1 MPESDNI
8 TETVKTTED
17 LMKKILTHN
26 ELKKIKKERKIK
38 AKQIRKDF
46 KIRLDVYVSDLA
58 RKAVSLGLSKIEIS
72 RNDVAHEI
80 LKSMYEGDPNNKD
93 IIEHMA
99 WVEDGVCDCFDSTI
113 KEFVKRLNLSVSA
126 NFDDDGY
133 YIYIIKLNEKSNN
146 SSSSDNS
153 NGSNSSTE
161 STRSTNF
168 LDSINPAI
176 AVVIAVMGIII
187 ISNSSNRC
195 SYCR

>member
-8 TETVKTTED
+8 TKEVKTTTED
-17 LMKKILTHN
+17 LTKKILMCD
-26 ELKKIKKERKIK
+26 ELKKIKKERKRK
-38 AKQIRKDF
+38 AKQIKKDF
-46 KIRLDVYVSDLA
+46 KIRLDIYVSDLV
-58 RKAVSLGLSKIEIS
+58 RKAVPLGLSKIEIS
-72 RNDVAHEI
+72 RNAAAHEI
-80 LKSMYEGDPNNKD
+80 LKSMSEEDPNNKE

-113 KEFVKRLNLSVSA
+113 KEFVKRLNFSVSSD
-126 NFDDDGY
+126 FDDEGHY
-133 YIYIIKLNEKSNN
+133 MHVIKLNEKSNSSNNTSCSTKTN
-146 SSSSDNS
+146 ST
-153 NGSNSSTE
+153 G
-161 STRSTNF
+161 STNF

>member
-1 MPESDNI
+1 MPESENI
-8 TETVKTTED
+8 TETVTTED

-26 ELKKIKKERKIK
+26 ELKKIKKERKRK

-72 RNDVAHEI
+72 RNDVAHKI

-133 YIYIIKLNEKSNN
+133 YMHVIKLNEKSNK
-146 SSSSDNS
+146 
-153 NGSNSSTE
+153 SNSSNSSIESE

-168 LDSINPAI
+168 FASINPGIAI
-176 AVVIAVMGIII
+176 PVITAMFLFIIK
-187 ISNSSNRC
+187 S
-195 SYCR
+195 